1 MQGKLIIISAPSGS
15 GKTSIIKEVLKHFG
29 NIEFSRSATT
39 RQPRKDEKHGEDYY
53 FMTLQAFKRS
63 IEQDEFLEY
72 EQVYQKQY
80 YGTLKSELTR
90 IWKKGNHVIFD
101 VDVNGGLNIKKK
113 YPDQSLGLFIM
124 PPSLEEL
131 KRRLEIRARDD
142 DRSINQRLN
151 KAKTELVYAH
161 NFDKVIV
168 NDNLE
173 EAVSEAIM
181 GIDQFLKKG

>member
-15 GKTSIIKEVLKHFG
+15 GKTSIIKEVLSHFG

-39 RQPRKDEKHGEDYY
+39 RLPRKDEKHGKDYY
-53 FMTLQAFKRS
+53 FMTLQGFKRAV
-63 IEQDEFLEY
+63 EQGEFLEY

-80 YGTLKSELTR
+80 YGTLKSELHR

-101 VDVNGGLNIKKK
+101 VDVKGGLNIKQE
-113 YPDQSLGLFIM
+113 YPEQSLGLFIM

-131 KRRLEIRARDD
+131 KRRLEVRARDD
-142 DRSINQRLN
+142 NRSIIQRLN

-161 NFDKVIV
+161 QFDAVIV
-168 NDNLE
+168 NDDLE
-173 EAVSEAIM
+173 QAVKEAITK
-181 GIDQFLKKG
+181 IDSFLKQG